1 MKGWNIMLAGVGG
14 QGLVLTTSIICS
26 AAFAAGYDVKSND
39 VIGLSQ
45 RGGKVWGSVKMAEKV
60 YSPNISPGEADVL
73 VALEPL
79 EADRWKGCLRKDGI
93 IIVNTGEIPP
103 AHVTSEKIEYPPDII
118 KRLSESFKVHEIDA
132 AQEGKRLGSAKV
144 ANTFLIGILAR
155 YLELPM
161 EAWQEAISANVPAGF
176 LDMNIKA
183 FDVGYELQS
192 LQGPTQAG
200 K

>member
-1 MKGWNIMLAGVGG
+1 MRGFNIMLAGVGG
-14 QGLVLTTSIICS
+14 QGLVLTTSIICG

-45 RGGKVWGSVKMAEKV
+45 RGGKVWGSVKIAEKV
-60 YSPNISPGEADVL
+60 YSPNIPAGEADVL

-93 IIVNTGEIPP
+93 IIVNTGEMPP
-103 AHVTSEKIEYPPDII
+103 AHVAAEKMEYPPDII
-118 KRLSESFKVHEIDA
+118 KRLSESFKLYAIDA
-132 AQEGKRLGSAKV
+132 VAEGKRLGSPKV

-155 YLELPM
+155 YLELPR

-183 FDVGYELQS
+183 FDIGYDLLSQE
-192 LQGPTQAG
+192 
-200 K
+200 

>member
-1 MKGWNIMLAGVGG
+1 MRCFNIMLAGVGG
-14 QGLVLTTSIICS
+14 QGLVLTTSIICG

-45 RGGKVWGSVKMAEKV
+45 RGGKVWGSVKIAEKV
-60 YSPNISPGEADVL
+60 YSPNIPAGEADVL

-93 IIVNTGEIPP
+93 IIVNTGEMPP
-103 AHVTSEKIEYPPDII
+103 AHVAAEKMEYPPDII
-118 KRLSESFKVHEIDA
+118 KRLSESFKLYAIDA
-132 AQEGKRLGSAKV
+132 VAEGKRLGSPKV

-155 YLELPM
+155 YLELPR

-183 FDVGYELQS
+183 FDIGYDLLSQE
-192 LQGPTQAG
+192 
-200 K
+200 

>member
-1 MKGWNIMLAGVGG
+1 MRGFNIMLAGVGG
-14 QGLVLTTSIICS
+14 QGLVLTTSIICG

-45 RGGKVWGSVKMAEKV
+45 RGGKVWGSVKIAEKV
-60 YSPNISPGEADVL
+60 YSPNIPAGEADVL

-93 IIVNTGEIPP
+93 IIVNTGEMPP
-103 AHVTSEKIEYPPDII
+103 AHVAAEKMEYPPDII
-118 KRLSESFKVHEIDA
+118 KRLSESFKLYAIDA
-132 AQEGKRLGSAKV
+132 VAEGKRLGSPKV

-155 YLELPM
+155 YLELPR

-183 FDVGYELQS
+183 FDIGYGLQN
-192 LQGPTQAG
+192 QE
-200 K
+200 

>member
-14 QGLVLTTSIICS
+14 QGLVLTTSIVCS

-60 YSPNISPGEADVL
+60 YSPNIPAGEADVL

-79 EADRWKGCLRKDGI
+79 EADRWKGCLRREGM

-103 AHVTSEKIEYPPDII
+103 AHVAAEKSEYPPDII
-118 KRLSESFKVHEIDA
+118 KRLSESFKLHAIDA
-132 AQEGKRLGSAKV
+132 AGEGKRLGSAKI

-155 YLELPM
+155 YLEMPR
-161 EAWQEAISANVPAGF
+161 EAWYEAISANVPAGF
-176 LDMNIKA
+176 IDMNIKA
-183 FDVGYELQS
+183 FDIGYGLQN
-192 LQGPTQAG
+192 QE
-200 K
+200 